1 MRIQAPDHPA
11 GHLYSADPPGHADAS
26 VGGDTWEFIVK
37 AEERLRDAPA
47 RTGLVA
53 VPDATLKGN
62 AAYET
67 LRREIVS
74 CRLLPG
80 TRFTEAEVMERFEL
94 GKASCRIALQ
104 RLTQDGFV
112 TSMPRHGY
120 RIVPISVKDVDEVFS
135 LRSELEPLAA
145 RGAAG
150 QVNRAQ
156 LERLEQAC
164 RQRIEVDV
172 GNQIDFFLEANRSF
186 HMAIAVAS
194 GNRRLCRTLS
204 GLLDEM
210 TRLVALGFGVQGVRP
225 NIENDHTALIEHLVA
240 GDAESAARVARRHV
254 ETFREMVLEK
264 IIASLRDTAV
274 IPAGLSRSPGDAR

>member
-1 MRIQAPDHPA
+1 MRKPYGDLTSI
-11 GHLYSADPPGHADAS
+11 PPLS
-26 VGGDTWEFIVK
+26 VV
-37 AEERLRDAPA
+37 
-47 RTGLVA
+47 GL
-53 VPDATLKGN
+53 PSATLKAN
-62 AAYET
+62 QAYDT

-80 TRFTEAEVMERFEL
+80 TRFTETELMERFAL

-112 TSMPRHGY
+112 ASMPRHGY
-120 RIVPISVKDVDEVFS
+120 RVAPITVKDVDEIFS
-135 LRSELEPLAA
+135 LRTELEPLAA

-150 QVNRAQ
+150 RVNRGQ
-156 LERLEQAC
+156 LERLEHAC
-164 RQRIEVDV
+164 RRRINVDV

-194 GNRRLCRTLS
+194 GNMRLCRTLS

-225 NIENDHTALIEHLVA
+225 NIENDHTAMIEHLVA
-240 GDAESAARVARRHV
+240 GDAENAATVARRHV
-254 ETFREMVLEK
+254 ETFRDMTMEK
-264 IIASLRDTAV
+264 VIASLRDTAV
-274 IPAGLSRSPGDAR
+274 IAPLSEPLAEGGER

>member
-1 MRIQAPDHPA
+1 MVRSDRPSPVRPT
-11 GHLYSADPPGHADAS
+11 LAD
-26 VGGDTWEFIVK
+26 V
-37 AEERLRDAPA
+37 L
-47 RTGLVA
+47 A

-62 AAYET
+62 QAYDI

-80 TRFTEAEVMERFEL
+80 TRFTEAEVMERFEI

-120 RIVPISVKDVDEVFS
+120 RITPITVKDVDEVFS
-135 LRSELEPLAA
+135 LRVELEPLAA

-150 QVNRAQ
+150 RVNRAQ

-164 RQRIEVDV
+164 RQRITVDV

-186 HMAIAVAS
+186 HMAIAVAA
-194 GNRRLCRTLS
+194 GNQRLCRMLS

-225 NIENDHTALIEHLVA
+225 NIENDHTAMIEHLVA
-240 GDAESAARVARRHV
+240 GDAESAAMVARRHV
-254 ETFREMVLEK
+254 ETFRAMTMEK
-264 IIASLRDTAV
+264 VIASLRDTAV
-274 IPAGLSRSPGDAR
+274 VPAGLARTEGGAR